1 MKKYSK
7 YILTGSLVLI
17 AVLLLALQFW
27 RYLNNP
33 WTRDGTVQADI
44 IQITPR
50 VSGQVVKLPIRD
62 NQFVKAG
69 ELLFQIDPRIYEAA
83 LAEAKAQYEEAIDT
97 YNAQRENI
105 LAYEA
110 RLRESSAAIDQAQS
124 NINALDAEIT
134 KARAEYK
141 RQQELLPQRATS
153 VRSLQAAQAEFESSV
168 EYRAGAE
175 ARLAKSLAS
184 LEQSQAELAQA
195 RAQLGAL
202 GIDNP
207 GVRAALALVRQAE
220 LNLEY
225 TTVTAPVSG
234 YVTNLDFRFGDQ
246 AVANQPALSI
256 VDVSTYRVEGYFR
269 ETFIR
274 RISPG
279 DQAIVT
285 LMAYPY
291 RPLHGYVESIGWG
304 IAQTDGT
311 AGNDLLPRVDPT
323 FEWIRLA
330 QRIPVRVH
338 LTEIPTSVELR
349 VGFTSSVLVM
359 SGTAS
364 AEQDDTAQT
373 P

>member
-1 MKKYSK
+1 MKKHRK
-7 YILTGSLVLI
+7 YILTGGMVFLALFSLVL
-17 AVLLLALQFW
+17 QFW
-27 RYLNNP
+27 KYLNNP
-33 WTRDGTVQADI
+33 WTRDGKVQADI
-44 IQITPR
+44 IQVTPR
-50 VSGQVVKLPIRD
+50 VSGQVVELPIRD
-62 NQFVKAG
+62 NQFVNAG

-83 LAEAKAQYEEAIDT
+83 LAEARAQYEEAIDT

-110 RLRESSAAIDQAQS
+110 RLRESSAAIDLAQS
-124 NINALDAEIT
+124 NINALDAEIM
-134 KARAEYK
+134 KSRAEFE

-153 VRSLQAAQAEFESSV
+153 VRSLQAAQADYESSV

-175 ARLAKSLAS
+175 ASLAES
-184 LEQSQAELAQA
+184 LAVLEQSQADLARV

-202 GIDNP
+202 GADNP
-207 GVRAALALVRQAE
+207 GVRAALAMVRQAE

-234 YVTNLDFRFGDQ
+234 YVTNLDFRYGDQ

-256 VDVSTYRVEGYFR
+256 VDVSTYRIEGYFR

-279 DQAIVT
+279 DKAIVT
-285 LMAYPY
+285 LMAYPH
-291 RPLHGYVESIGWG
+291 RPLKGYVESIGWG
-304 IAQTDGT
+304 IAQDDGT
-311 AGNDLLPRVDPT
+311 SGNDLLPRVNPT

-338 LTEIPTSVELR
+338 LTERPESVDLR
-349 VGFTSSVLVM
+349 VGFTSSVLIL
-359 SGTAS
+359 SDTAS
-364 AEQDDTAQT
+364 AEQDEAAHS

>member
-1 MKKYSK
+1 MEKFRK
-7 YILTGSLVLI
+7 YILTASMVFLAIFVLV
-17 AVLLLALQFW
+17 LQFW
-27 RYLNNP
+27 KYLNNP
-33 WTRDGTVQADI
+33 WTRDGKVQADI
-44 IQITPR
+44 IQVTPR
-50 VSGQVVKLPIRD
+50 VSGQVVSLPIRD
-62 NQFVKAG
+62 NQFVNAG
-69 ELLFQIDPRIYEAA
+69 ELLFQIDPRTYEAA
-83 LAEAKAQYEEAIDT
+83 LAEAKAQYEEAVDI

-110 RLRESSAAIDQAQS
+110 RIRESSAAIDLAQS

-134 KARAEYK
+134 KARAEYR

-175 ARLAKSLAS
+175 ATLVKSLAA
-184 LEQSQAELAQA
+184 LEQSQAELAQV

-202 GIDNP
+202 GADNP

-256 VDVSTYRVEGYFR
+256 VDISTYRVEGYFR

-274 RISPG
+274 RIAPG
-279 DQAIVT
+279 DKAIVT
-285 LMAYPY
+285 LMAYPH
-291 RPLHGYVESIGWG
+291 RPLKGYVESIGWG

-338 LTEIPTSVELR
+338 LSERPESVELR
-349 VGFTSSVLVM
+349 VGFTSSVLIL
-359 SGTAS
+359 SNTAS
-364 AEQDDTAQT
+364 ADQDDTAQN

>member
-1 MKKYSK
+1 MKKFSK
-7 YILTGSLVLI
+7 YILTGGIVFV
-17 AVLLLALQFW
+17 AVLLLILQFW
-27 RYLNNP
+27 KYLNNP

-62 NQFVKAG
+62 NQFVNAG
-69 ELLFQIDPRIYEAA
+69 DLLFQIDPRTYEAA

-110 RLRESSAAIDQAQS
+110 RIRESAAAIDQAQS
-124 NINALDAEIT
+124 NINALEADII
-134 KARAEYK
+134 KSRAEYK

-153 VRSLQAAQAEFESSV
+153 VRSLQAAQAEYESSV

-175 ARLAKSLAS
+175 ARLAESLAS
-184 LEQSQAELAQA
+184 LEQSQAELA
-195 RAQLGAL
+195 RVRVQLGAL
-202 GIDNP
+202 GADNP
-207 GVRAALALVRQAE
+207 GVRAAQALVRQAE

-225 TTVTAPVSG
+225 TSVTAPISG

-269 ETFIR
+269 ETLIR

-279 DQAIVT
+279 DRAIVT

-291 RPLHGYVESIGWG
+291 RPLNGFVESIGWG
-304 IAQTDGT
+304 IAQQDAT
-311 AGNDLLPRVDPT
+311 AGNDLLPRVEPT

-330 QRIPVRVH
+330 QRIPVRVY
-338 LTEIPTSVELR
+338 LIDPPESVDLR
-349 VGFTSSVLVM
+349 VGFTSSVLVL
-359 SGTAS
+359 SGTAGT
-364 AEQDDTAQT
+364 EQDETAKS

>member
-1 MKKYSK
+1 MKKYRK
-7 YILTGSLVLI
+7 YIFTGGVVFLALLSLVL
-17 AVLLLALQFW
+17 QFW
-27 RYLNNP
+27 KYLNNP
-33 WTRDGTVQADI
+33 WTRDGKVQADI
-44 IQITPR
+44 IQVTPR
-50 VSGQVVKLPIRD
+50 VSGQVVKLPIKD
-62 NQFVKAG
+62 NQFVNQG

-83 LAEAKAQYEEAIDT
+83 LAEARAQYEEAIDT

-110 RLRESSAAIDQAQS
+110 RLRESSAAIDLAKS
-124 NINALDAEIT
+124 NINALDAEII
-134 KARAEYK
+134 KSRAEYE
-141 RQQELLPQRATS
+141 RQRELLPQRATS
-153 VRSLQAAQAEFESSV
+153 VRSLQAAQANYESSI

-175 ARLAKSLAS
+175 ASLAES
-184 LEQSQAELAQA
+184 IAALEQSQADLARV

-202 GIDNP
+202 GADNP
-207 GVRAALALVRQAE
+207 GVRAALAMVRQAE

-225 TTVTAPVSG
+225 TTVSAPVSG

-279 DQAIVT
+279 DRAIVT
-285 LMAYPY
+285 LMAYPH
-291 RPLHGYVESIGWG
+291 RPLRGYVESIGWG
-304 IAQTDGT
+304 IAQDDGT
-311 AGNDLLPRVDPT
+311 AGNDLLPRVNPT

-330 QRIPVRVH
+330 QRIPVRIH
-338 LTEIPTSVELR
+338 LTETPEFVDLR
-349 VGFTSSVLVM
+349 VGFTSSVLIF
-359 SGTAS
+359 SDTAN
-364 AEQDDTAQT
+364 AEQDETAHS

>member
-1 MKKYSK
+1 MKKFSK
-7 YILTGSLVLI
+7 YVLTGSMVLV
-17 AVLLLALQFW
+17 AMLLLVFQFW
-27 RYLNNP
+27 KYFNNP

-44 IQITPR
+44 IQVTPR
-50 VSGQVVKLPIRD
+50 VSGQVVELPIRD
-62 NQFVKAG
+62 NQFINAG

-105 LAYEA
+105 LAYKA
-110 RLRESSAAIDQAQS
+110 RIRESKAAIVQAQS
-124 NINALDAEIT
+124 SINALDAKIA
-134 KARAEYK
+134 KARAEYE
-141 RQQELLPQRATS
+141 RQRELLPQRATS
-153 VRSLQAAQAEFESSV
+153 LRSLQAAQAEYESSL

-175 ARLAKSLAS
+175 ARLAESVAV
-184 LEQSQAELAQA
+184 LEQSQAELAQV

-202 GIDNP
+202 GADNP
-207 GVRAALALVRQAE
+207 GVRAALAMVRQAE

-246 AVANQPALSI
+246 AVTNQPALSI

-274 RISPG
+274 RIAPG
-279 DQAIVT
+279 DKAIVT
-285 LMAYPY
+285 LMAYPG
-291 RPLHGYVESIGWG
+291 RPLKGYVESIGWG
-304 IAQTDGT
+304 IAQEDGS
-311 AGNDLLPRVDPT
+311 AGNDLLPRIDPT

-338 LTEIPTSVELR
+338 LTETPESVDLR
-349 VGFTSSVLVM
+349 VGFTSTVLIM
-359 SGTAS
+359 SGTAD
-364 AEQDDTAQT
+364 AGQDETSQN